1 MTRLPMS
8 GSLNWHVIF
17 LNRNGLLT
25 IQHLSFSVR
34 SANRLGR
41 AGSRSDTLVTFVKL
55 PLNAEHKF

>member
-8 GSLNWHVIF
+8 GSPNWHGIF

-41 AGSRSDTLVTFVKL
+41 AGSRRDTLVTFAKL